1 LYVEGVEARS
11 VATRRGCE
19 EGVMQRPGRDQKVSP
34 PRPPQPPPAPRNQ
47 LDGIEL
53 SDEDLEVVVGGLSP
67 EASLAFANYLK
78 IQDRES

>member
-1 LYVEGVEARS
+1 
-11 VATRRGCE
+11 
-19 EGVMQRPGRDQKVSP
+19 MQRPDRDRKTSP

-67 EASLAFANYLK
+67 EASWAFANYLK
-78 IQDRES
+78 SQGRES